1 MRLIRL
7 TKADGGGSLWVDPS
21 RIESIESMGFMGLV
35 QGSRLRLLSGAEW
48 TVNESFDEIEE
59 AIRLNLPR
67 FPSVEH
73 LLS

>member
-21 RIESIESMGFMGLV
+21 RIESIESTCNEEFIV
-35 QGSRLRLLSGAEW
+35 CRLRLLSGAEW
-48 TVNESFDEIEE
+48 TVNESFDEIKE